1 MAANDDVDT
10 VREILKRK
18 RGNIKQAPLP
28 SGSPG
33 WDDIMD
39 ETWKDIKRKAK
50 ARKIGY
56 KVFRKLLSDPRFD
69 KP

>member
-1 MAANDDVDT
+1 MAANDDSETAGD
-10 VREILKRK
+10 ILKRK
-18 RGNIKQAPLP
+18 QGNIKQAPLP
-28 SGSPG
+28 PGSPS
-33 WDDIMD
+33 WDDIID

-50 ARKIGY
+50 ARKKGY

>member
-1 MAANDDVDT
+1 MAANDDADK

-18 RGNIKQAPLP
+18 RGNIKQSPLP

-33 WDDIMD
+33 WDDIFD

-50 ARKIGY
+50 ARKTGY

>member
-1 MAANDDVDT
+1 MAVNDDSET
-10 VREILKRK
+10 VEGILRRK
-18 RGNIKQAPLP
+18 QGNIKQAPLP
-28 SGSPG
+28 PGSPS

-39 ETWKDIKRKAK
+39 EIWKDIKRKAK
-50 ARKIGY
+50 ARRTGY